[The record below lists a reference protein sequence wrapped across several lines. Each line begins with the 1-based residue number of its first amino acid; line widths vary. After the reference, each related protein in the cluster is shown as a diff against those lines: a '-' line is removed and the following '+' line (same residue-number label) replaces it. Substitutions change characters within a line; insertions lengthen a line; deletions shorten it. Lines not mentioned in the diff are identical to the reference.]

1 MTDVPQRFRRWA
13 LLFLADALVV
23 YVAFVGALVLRTGR
37 AVWLPSEVG
46 YEATFAITAL
56 VSLAAL
62 LVARG
67 YTQAPWTMRL
77 GDYARLTK
85 ALAVGGILAVGLDYL
100 AGPFRM
106 PMRGIVA
113 GQWLLTVVGVL
124 GVRIAAR
131 LAVERWPKLA
141 GDLLPVPLT
150 LHHLF
155 DRPDPTVDRP
165 ALVRYLAPRTVLVTG
180 AGGSVGSEL
189 ARQLAAF
196 GPARLVLVDIG
207 ELGLFNLEPQLA
219 AYDGDLVLR
228 IADLR
233 NEQAVQRLLTTY
245 QPDVVLHAAAYKHV
259 PLMEAHPREAF
270 ANNTLATARLVRACE
285 AAGVEQFVFISTDK
299 AVAPT
304 SVLGTTKRLAEWAV
318 RAGGRTMRR
327 KAVRFGN
334 VFGSQGSVVPRFVQ
348 QIEAGGPVT
357 VTHPEMTR
365 YFMSAEEAATLV
377 LHTLV
382 LDEAPLFLLRMG
394 EPMRIV
400 DLAERLIRHLAPG
413 QDIAIEFTGIRPGE
427 KLHEQLWEPDER
439 PTETRHPAILG
450 LTSTPPLSHAEL
462 DTLLHDLAAIDEDE
476 ALRTALQRATQQHA

>member
-1 MTDVPQRFRRWA
+1 MLDRLPPFSRWA
-13 LLFLADALVV
+13 VLLLADMAVV
-23 YVAFVGALVLRTGR
+23 YLAFVGALALRTGR
-37 AVWLPSEVG
+37 AVWFPSTVD
-46 YEATFAITAL
+46 YTATFLITAL
-56 VSLAAL
+56 VYLLALGA
-62 LVARG
+62 ART
-67 YTQAPWTMRL
+67 YRQPPWTMRL
-77 GDYARLTK
+77 DDYARIAK
-85 ALAVGGILAVGLDYL
+85 ALVIGGIVAVGLDYL

-113 GQWLLTVVGVL
+113 GQWLLTLTGVL
-124 GVRIAAR
+124 GLRIAAR
-131 LAVERWPKLA
+131 LAVERWPHLA
-141 GDLLPVPLT
+141 GDAAPVPLT

-155 DRPDPTVDRP
+155 DRPDPAVDRP
-165 ALVRYLAPRTVLVTG
+165 ALVRYLTPRTVLVTG

-189 ARQLAAF
+189 ARQIAAL
-196 GPARLVLVDIG
+196 GPARLVLVDMA
-207 ELGLFNLEPQLA
+207 ELGLFELEPQLA
-219 AYDGDLVLR
+219 GYEGDLALR

-233 NEQAVQRLLTTY
+233 DPTAVDRLLRTY

-270 ANNTLATARLVRACE
+270 ANNARATAHLVRACE
-285 AAGVEQFVFISTDK
+285 DADVEQFVFISTDK
-299 AVAPT
+299 AVAP
-304 SVLGTTKRLAEWAV
+304 SNVLGATKRLAEWAV

-348 QIEAGGPVT
+348 QIAAGGPVT

-400 DLAERLIRHLAPG
+400 DLAERLIRHQAPG
-413 QDIAIEFTGIRPGE
+413 KDIEIVYSGIRPGE
-427 KLHEQLWEPDER
+427 KLHEQLWEDDER
-439 PTETRHPAILG
+439 PIETRHPAILG

-462 DTLLHDLAAIDEDE
+462 DTLLADLAAIEDDD
-476 ALRTALQRATQQHA
+476 ALRAALLDAVVQA